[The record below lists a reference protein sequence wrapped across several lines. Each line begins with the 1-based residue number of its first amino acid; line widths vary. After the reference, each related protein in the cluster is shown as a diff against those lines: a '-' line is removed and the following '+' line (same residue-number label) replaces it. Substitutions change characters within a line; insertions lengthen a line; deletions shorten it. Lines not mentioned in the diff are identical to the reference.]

1 MVVPGSIPN
10 MMRSLD
16 TMNDLKSQRQGK
28 MFTFAPMTAIAH
40 KAKQFLVFTIK
51 VLIVSAAF
59 YFIVRQL
66 QQNSALSLENVQQL
80 WTQNLT
86 WTGVLLLILL
96 SFLNR
101 FFEILK
107 WQTLV
112 SSFQKI
118 TLTQAA
124 AQVLGALTAGIF
136 TPNGLGEY
144 AGKALFYPKTQTK
157 RIVFLNL
164 ICNGVQML
172 YTIGFGL
179 LGLLCFNAYFGVVSN
194 GIVGG
199 FLAGLI
205 AVFAVLFFSRSFTI
219 RGYSIQKLME
229 KINEIPRKIH
239 QKNLLLGLGRYLVFS
254 HQYYFLFLV
263 FDVQQPYWLLMS
275 GITSVYFL
283 ASSLPSFQFLDFAL
297 KGSMAVL
304 FFGPLGIND
313 WIPVF
318 ITALMWFLN
327 VVIPVVIGSYFV
339 LNFKT
344 KP

>member
-1 MVVPGSIPN
+1 
-10 MMRSLD
+10 
-16 TMNDLKSQRQGK
+16 
-28 MFTFAPMTAIAH
+28 MFTFAPMTAVAH

-59 YFIVRQL
+59 YFIYKQL
-66 QQNSALSLENVQQL
+66 QQNTALRIENVQQL
-80 WTQNLT
+80 LAQNLS
-86 WTGVLLLILL
+86 WAGILFLILL

-112 SSFQKI
+112 SSFEKI
-118 TLTQAA
+118 SLGQAA

-144 AGKALFYPKTQTK
+144 AGKALFYPKAHTK

-172 YTIGFGL
+172 LTIGFGL
-179 LGLLCFNAYFGVVSN
+179 LGLLCFNAYFQMVPNWVVGAS
-194 GIVGG
+194 I
-199 FLAGLI
+199 AG
-205 AVFAVLFFSRSFTI
+205 FAVVITVLFLSRSFTI
-219 RGYSIQKLME
+219 RGYSVEKLIE
-229 KINEIPRKIH
+229 KINEIPREIH
-239 QKNLLLGLGRYLVFS
+239 RKNMLLGLGRYLVFS

-263 FDVQQPYWLLMS
+263 FNVQQPYWLLMS

-304 FFGPLGIND
+304 FFGKLGIND
-313 WIPVF
+313 WIPVL

-344 KP
+344 KS

>member
-1 MVVPGSIPN
+1 
-10 MMRSLD
+10 
-16 TMNDLKSQRQGK
+16 
-28 MFTFAPMTAIAH
+28 MFTFAPMTAVAH
-40 KAKQFLVFTIK
+40 KAKQFLVFSIK
-51 VLIVSAAF
+51 VLIVGCAF
-59 YFIVRQL
+59 YFIERQL
-66 QQNSALSLENVQQL
+66 EQNSALSRENVVRL
-80 WTQNLT
+80 FEQNLSISS
-86 WTGVLLLILL
+86 VLFLILL

-118 TLTQAA
+118 SLGQAA

-144 AGKALFYPKTQTK
+144 AGKALFYPKTLTK
-157 RIVFLNL
+157 KIVFLNL

-172 YTIGFGL
+172 LTIGFGL
-179 LGLLCFNAYFGVVSN
+179 LGLVCFNAYFEVVSN
-194 GIVGG
+194 ILVVGLFVVLGIITILL
-199 FLAGLI
+199 FL
-205 AVFAVLFFSRSFTI
+205 SRNFTI
-219 RGYSIQKLME
+219 RGYSIQQLWQ
-229 KINEIPRKIH
+229 KINEIPKEIHRK
-239 QKNLLLGLGRYLVFS
+239 NFWLGLGRYLVFS
-254 HQYYFLFLV
+254 HQYYFFFLIFGV
-263 FDVQQPYWLLMS
+263 DQPYLLLMA
-275 GITSVYFL
+275 GITSVYLL

-304 FFGPLGIND
+304 FFGKLGIND
-313 WIPVF
+313 WIPVL

-344 KP
+344 KS